1 MRTTMPSS
9 QHREAAG
16 MRALEYDLCE
26 TSALI
31 RPNANGQHLPKSVAQ
46 SGLEPIMWAL
56 HSESRSFLKSFKMNP
71 PSCK

>member
-26 TSALI
+26 RSTLI
-31 RPNANGQHLPKSVAQ
+31 RPNANGQHLAKFVVQ

-56 HSESRSFLKSFKMNP
+56 HSESRSFLKSLKMNP